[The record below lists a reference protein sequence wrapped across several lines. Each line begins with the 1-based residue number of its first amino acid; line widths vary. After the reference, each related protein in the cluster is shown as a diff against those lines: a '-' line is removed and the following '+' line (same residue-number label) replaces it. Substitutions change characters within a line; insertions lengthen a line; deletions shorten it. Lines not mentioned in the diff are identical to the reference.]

1 MYLAKRLVQHKLPKP
16 VLDSSQQ
23 LRKGGEKT
31 VIMELIKDGKRAKSN
46 DENAST
52 LLQQF
57 QSVWSQKTSFID
69 IESGPNECS
78 VCSPEFTLQ
87 ELRRVKTNTATGPD
101 AISPRLLRSCS
112 LFDIIFVELWSNS
125 I

>member
-57 QSVWSQKTSFID
+57 QSI
-69 IESGPNECS
+69 
-78 VCSPEFTLQ
+78 
-87 ELRRVKTNTATGPD
+87 
-101 AISPRLLRSCS
+101 
-112 LFDIIFVELWSNS
+112 
-125 I
+125 